1 MSVTPTLSPVA
12 RGHSTH
18 RVALLSCNTHHA
30 PSCDAG
36 LPLRA
41 HHPPTICRRD
51 YAAYGKGCCC
61 TAFGCCRKKCRTGF
75 KDDGGCMCKRDA
87 NTIWKSTYDRGAG
100 YAKYRTR
107 IKDSYMPGSRT
118 AIRSFTKRTA
128 WRDAKPLTC
137 PPGKENDAGLCY
149 TPCASGYT
157 GEQGAGGS
165 QHERACTCL
174 RMDDHVARGTVR

>member
-1 MSVTPTLSPVA
+1 MVTPNTACCTSCPPATL
-12 RGHSTH
+12 
-18 RVALLSCNTHHA
+18 ALRHHA
-30 PSCDAG
+30 GFP
-36 LPLRA
+36 PRA
-41 HHPPTICRRD
+41 HHPPATCRRD

-118 AIRSFTKRTA
+118 AIRSFTKRTS
-128 WRDAKPLTC
+128 WRDTKPLTC

-149 TPCASGYT
+149 TPCASGYV
-157 GEQGAGGS
+157 GEQGGGC
-165 QHERACTCL
+165 QHGTWGRGQGGRGQGGRGHAPAC
-174 RMDDHVARGTVR
+174 V